1 MSNVFTSAGT
11 TLAVFAGPPA
21 TYDEAGFTGAG
32 MTYIDVAEVTDMGEY
47 GPEYEVVTH
56 NPLATRRTV
65 KRKGTVNDGA
75 LTMQLGR
82 DPSDAGQAALIAGV
96 DGAERDTVHSF
107 KITLQDGTTQ
117 YFTGQIYSYTTN
129 VGSINQITGASV
141 TVELDNEIIEVAAP

>member
-11 TLAVFAGPPA
+11 TLGVVADQPA
-21 TYDEAGFTGAG
+21 TYDDTGFGDLSYT
-32 MTYIDVAEVTDMGEY
+32 DVAEITDMGEY

-56 NPLATRRTV
+56 NPLGTRRTV

-82 DPSDAGQAALIAGV
+82 DPSDAGQQILIDGV

-107 KITLQDGTTQ
+107 EVTLQDGTIQ

>member
-11 TLAVFAGPPA
+11 IYSTSAAAPA
-21 TYDEAGFTGAG
+21 TYDAAGFALLTF
-32 MTYIDVAEVTDMGEY
+32 TPVAEVTDLGEY
-47 GPEYEVVTH
+47 GPTYETVTH
-56 NPLATRRTV
+56 NPLDTRRTV

-82 DPSDAGQAALIAGV
+82 DPSDAGQALLIDGV
-96 DGAERDTVHSF
+96 DGAGIDVVYSH
-107 KITLQDGTTQ
+107 KVVLQDGTIQ

-129 VGSINQITGASV
+129 VGSINQITGAAV